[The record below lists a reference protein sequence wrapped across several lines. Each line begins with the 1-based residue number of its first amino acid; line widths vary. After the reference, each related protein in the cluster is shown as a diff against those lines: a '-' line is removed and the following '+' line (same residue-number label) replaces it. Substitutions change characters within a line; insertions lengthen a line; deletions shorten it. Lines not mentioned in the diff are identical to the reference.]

1 MTNDHQLFIVKAND
15 GKTVRLAHFVSL
27 LENDMSFEVVMIG
40 LPPEEI
46 NHPMLEAGRLV
57 WWTPNDR
64 IYYEGVVG
72 GKPSVIT
79 SKRGNSHQFKTGDL
93 ATNEYVAIVR
103 QRATAC
109 PNVEDIGARGEGLF
123 VYFCQKKYVVKTLGD
138 LVQSFSARTEH

>member
-27 LENDMSFEVVMIG
+27 LENDMPFEVVMIG

-46 NHPMLEAGRLV
+46 NYPMLETGRLV

-72 GKPSVIT
+72 DKPSVLT
-79 SKRGNSHQFKTGDL
+79 SKQGNSHQFKTGGL
-93 ATNEYVAIVR
+93 ATNEYTSR
-103 QRATAC
+103 
-109 PNVEDIGARGEGLF
+109 
-123 VYFCQKKYVVKTLGD
+123 
-138 LVQSFSARTEH
+138 